1 MALKTGMVGLTN
13 VGKTTIFN
21 ALTSSDIEPS
31 NYTFATIDPNKAV
44 VAVPDERVDE
54 IFDQGNTNKKVY
66 NTLDVV
72 DIAGLIKGAAKG
84 EGLGNKFLSDIKQVD
99 AVLHIVRCF
108 ADDNV
113 VHVDNSVNPVRDI
126 ETIETELMIKDLE
139 TVSKRIEK
147 NVKLIRAQDK
157 EAMALAPLY
166 EKIKNGL
173 EDLSHPRGLN
183 LSADE
188 ISALADLNLITLK
201 PQIIVCNIS
210 EDELVSKT
218 ESEFTKLAKQYAAGI
233 NCPTVTICGKVEA
246 EIAQLDADEKATFLE
261 EYGLAEPGLNA
272 LLKKAYSLLGLST
285 FLTEGEI
292 EVRAWNITTGML
304 APQAAGVIH
313 TDFEKKFIK
322 AEVISYADFKAC
334 NFDRTE
340 AKKRGLARLEGKT
353 YAVQDGDVII
363 FRSGQ

>member
-44 VAVPDERVDE
+44 VNVPDARVDE
-54 IFDQGNTNKKVY
+54 IFANGTCARKVY

-72 DIAGLIKGAAKG
+72 DIAGLIRGAAKG
-84 EGLGNKFLSDIKQVD
+84 EGLGNKFLSDIRQVD

-108 ADDNV
+108 DDENV
-113 VHVDNSVNPVRDI
+113 VHVDNSVNPIRDI
-126 ETIETELMIKDLE
+126 ETIETELIIKDLE
-139 TVSKRIEK
+139 TVTKRIEK
-147 NVKLIRAQDK
+147 NVKLIRAKDK
-157 EAMALAPLY
+157 EAMGVAPLY
-166 EKIKNGL
+166 DKMKNCF
-173 EDLSHPRGLN
+173 EDLSHPRTLQ
-183 LSADE
+183 LTDSEMA
-188 ISALADLNLITLK
+188 ALADLNLITLK

-210 EDELVSKT
+210 EEELVSKS
-218 ESEFTKLAKQYAAGI
+218 ESEYTRAATRYAKEQNCAA
-233 NCPTVTICGKVEA
+233 VTICGKVEA
-246 EIAQLDADEKATFLE
+246 EISQLEAEEKNSFLE
-261 EYGLAEPGLNA
+261 EYGLVEPGLNA

-285 FLTEGEI
+285 FLTEGDI
-292 EVRAWNITTGML
+292 EVRAWNIRQGML

-322 AEVISYADFKAC
+322 AEVISYDDFKAC
-334 NFDRTE
+334 DFSRAE
-340 AKKRGLARLEGKT
+340 ARKKGVARLEGKS
-353 YAVQDGDVII
+353 YEVKDGDVII